1 MRLLLLSLMLVAT
14 SAGAQQ
20 RVAFFGITLLDTS
33 LQSSTSEA
41 APAEPERIAMLE
53 RLVTERFLEEGYV
66 FVDLEPVRQK
76 IDRRANLAK
85 CNGCDSRIAATLG
98 ADYSLVGEVQKVS
111 NLILAINLQLRSAE
125 TGRMVRGGVVD
136 IRGNTD
142 ESWMR
147 GMRYI
152 LKNRIFVRDEK

>member
-1 MRLLLLSLMLVAT
+1 MRVLVFLLMLVAT
-14 SAGAQQ
+14 TAGAQE

-33 LQSSTSEA
+33 LQTSASETV
-41 APAEPERIAMLE
+41 PAEPARILMLE
-53 RLVTERFLEEGYV
+53 KLVQERFLEEGFV
-66 FVDLEPVRQK
+66 FVDLEPARQK
-76 IDRRANLAK
+76 IDGRANLAK
-85 CNGCDSRIAATLG
+85 CNGCDSRIAASLG

-125 TGRMVRGGVVD
+125 TGQMVRGGVVD

-152 LKNRIFVRDEK
+152 LKNRIFVRDK